1 MLLKLEIL
9 KLTILKNKRISPFF
23 KIFFRMSK
31 KLKKNFKGVDRKVLN
46 DDSMEKAF
54 VLINAEM
61 GAEIIDELKSIPE
74 VKEVY
79 GVYGVYDYIV
89 SLEATST
96 DKLKDIVTNRIRR
109 VTGVRSTLTMI
120 VM

>member
-1 MLLKLEIL
+1 M
-9 KLTILKNKRISPFF
+9 
-23 KIFFRMSK
+23 
-31 KLKKNFKGVDRKVLN
+31 KVLN

-79 GVYGVYDYIV
+79 GVYV
-89 SLEATST
+89 STIILLVLKLLAPTS
-96 DKLKDIVTNRIRR
+96 LR
-109 VTGVRSTLTMI
+109 TL
-120 VM
+120 